1 MLLYVY
7 VSVSVSVSVFFIM
20 LYLVWCVRSRF
31 EVLSSTIQ

>member
-7 VSVSVSVSVFFIM
+7 VSVSVSVFFIM